1 MQILDR
7 NISPAERP
15 YVIAEVSANH
25 SGDLNRA
32 LDMVAAAAEAGAS
45 AVKFQTYTADTLT
58 IDCDRPEF
66 RIENPD
72 SLWSGRTLYDLYQE
86 AHTPWEWH
94 AELFAEARRRGIHAF
109 SSAFDET
116 AVDFLETLDTPCY
129 KVASFEHT
137 FIPLLEKVAST
148 KKPVIVSCGLAS
160 FEDIQETTRTLS
172 EAESGP
178 VCLLACT
185 SNYPAAISD
194 SNLRRIPALKEAFPH
209 CQVGL
214 SDHTIGSTAAVAAVA
229 LGASVFE
236 KHFKLAD
243 DESSVDAAFSAT
255 PGELRDYVR
264 AINDAW
270 EALGEARFGAAS
282 AAEAK
287 SSQFRRS
294 ISVVAD
300 VAEGEVFTRDN
311 IRCIRPGLGLHTR
324 HFHAILGK
332 RATRAIERGTPLE
345 LGLVSQAGLRPVSE

>member
-7 NISPAERP
+7 IISPAERP

-32 LDMVAAAAEAGAS
+32 LKMVAAAAEAGAS
-45 AVKFQTYTADTLT
+45 AVKFQTYTADTMT
-58 IDCDRPEF
+58 IDCERPEF

-72 SLWSGRTLYDLYQE
+72 SLWSGRTLYDLYEE

-137 FIPLLEKVAST
+137 FIPLLEKVATT

-160 FEDIQETTRTLS
+160 FEDIQETTRTLD
-172 EAESGP
+172 EAGSGP
-178 VCLLACT
+178 VCLLTCT
-185 SNYPAAISD
+185 SNYPAAIAD
-194 SNLRRIPALKEAFPH
+194 SNLRRIPALKQAFPQ

-214 SDHTIGSTAAVAAVA
+214 SDHTIGNTAAIAAVA

-243 DESSVDAAFSAT
+243 DDSSVDAAFSAT
-255 PGELRDYVR
+255 PNELRDYVR
-264 AINDAW
+264 AIDDAW
-270 EALGEARFGAAS
+270 VALGEAKFGAAS
-282 AAEAK
+282 TAEAQ
-287 SSQFRRS
+287 SLQFRRS
-294 ISVVAD
+294 IYVVAN

-311 IRCIRPGLGLHTR
+311 VRCIRPGFGLHTK
-324 HFHAILGK
+324 HFDAVLGK
-332 RATRAIERGTPLE
+332 RAARDIERGTPLE
-345 LGLVSQAGLRPVSE
+345 LGLMSD

>member
-1 MQILDR
+1 MKILDR
-7 NISPAERP
+7 TVSPAERP

-25 SGDLNRA
+25 GGDLNRA
-32 LDMVAAAAEAGAS
+32 KDMVAAAAEAGAS

-86 AHTPWEWH
+86 ASMPWEWH
-94 AELFAEARRRGIHAF
+94 AELFSEARRHGIHAF

-116 AVDFLETLDTPCY
+116 AVDFLEALNTPCY

-137 FIPLLEKVAST
+137 FIPLLRKIART

-160 FEDIQETTRTLS
+160 MDDIQETTRTLA

-185 SNYPAAISD
+185 SNYPADVAD
-194 SNLRRIPALKEAFPH
+194 SNLRRIPVLRQAFPD
-209 CQVGL
+209 CEVGL
-214 SDHTIGSTAAVAAVA
+214 SDHTIGNTAAIAAVA

-243 DESSVDAAFSAT
+243 DDTSVDAAFSAT
-255 PGELRDYVR
+255 PNELRDYVN
-264 AINDAW
+264 AIDDSWA
-270 EALGEARFGAAS
+270 ALGEAKFGPAS

-287 SSQFRRS
+287 SVQFRRS
-294 ISVVAD
+294 IYVVAD
-300 VAEGEVFTRDN
+300 VAEGEPFTRGN

-324 HFHAILGK
+324 HFDDVLGK
-332 RATRAIERGTPLE
+332 SATRAIERGTPLNLE
-345 LGLVSQAGLRPVSE
+345 LVSD

>member
-7 NISPAERP
+7 IISPAERP

-25 SGDLNRA
+25 SGDLSRA
-32 LDMVAAAAEAGAS
+32 LDMVVAAAEAGAS

-86 AHTPWEWH
+86 AHMPWEWH

-148 KKPVIVSCGLAS
+148 KKPVILSCGLAS
-160 FEDIQETTRTLS
+160 FEDIQEATRTLA
-172 EAESGP
+172 EAGSGP
-178 VCLLACT
+178 VCVLACT
-185 SNYPAAISD
+185 SNYPAAIAD
-194 SNLRRIPALKEAFPH
+194 SNLRRIPALKDAFPD

-229 LGASVFE
+229 LGASVLE

-255 PGELRDYVR
+255 PDELRDYVR

-270 EALGEARFGAAS
+270 EALVGARIRTELAR
-282 AAEAK
+282 AAEAQ

-294 ISVVAD
+294 IYVVAD

-324 HFHAILGK
+324 HFNAVLGK
-332 RATRAIERGTPLE
+332 TATRAIERGTPLD
-345 LGLVSQAGLRPVSE
+345 LGLVSG

>member
-7 NISPAERP
+7 TISATERP

-25 SGDLNRA
+25 GGDLNRA
-32 LDMVAAAAEAGAS
+32 LEMVAAAAESGAS

-94 AELFAEARRRGIHAF
+94 AELFAEARRRGIHVF

-160 FEDIQETTRTLS
+160 FEDIRETVRTLH
-172 EAESGP
+172 EANSGP

-185 SNYPAAISD
+185 SNYPADIAD
-194 SNLRRIPALKEAFPH
+194 SNLRRIPALREAFPN

-214 SDHTIGSTAAVAAVA
+214 SDHTIGSTAAIAAVA

-236 KHFKLAD
+236 KHFKLAG
-243 DESSVDAAFSAT
+243 DETSVDAAFSAD
-255 PGELRDYVR
+255 PDQLRDYVR

-270 EALGEARFGAAS
+270 EALGEAKFGAAS

-287 SSQFRRS
+287 SAQFRRS
-294 ISVVAD
+294 IYAVAD
-300 VAEGEVFTRDN
+300 IAEGEPFTRDN
-311 IRCIRPGLGLHTR
+311 IRCIRPGLGLHTK
-324 HFHAILGK
+324 HFKSVLG
-332 RATRAIERGTPLE
+332 RTAARSIERGTPLD
-345 LGLVSQAGLRPVSE
+345 LGLVSG

>member
-7 NISPAERP
+7 SISPAERP

-25 SGDLNRA
+25 SGELSRA

-58 IDCDRPEF
+58 IACDRPEF

-72 SLWSGRTLYDLYQE
+72 SLWSGRTLYDLYEE
-86 AHTPWEWH
+86 ASMPWEWH

-129 KVASFEHT
+129 KVASFEHS
-137 FIPLLEKVAST
+137 FIPLLEKVAAT
-148 KKPVIVSCGLAS
+148 KKPVILSCGLAS
-160 FEDIQETTRTLS
+160 LEDIQESTRTLA
-172 EAESGP
+172 EAGSGP

-185 SNYPAAISD
+185 SNYPAAIAD
-194 SNLRRIPALKEAFPH
+194 SNLRRIPALKAAFPD
-209 CQVGL
+209 CDVGL

-243 DESSVDAAFSAT
+243 DDSSVDAAFSAT
-255 PGELRDYVR
+255 PAELRDYVA
-264 AINDAW
+264 AINDGW
-270 EALGEARFGAAS
+270 EALGEVRFGPAS

-287 SSQFRRS
+287 STQFRRS
-294 ISVVAD
+294 IYVVAD
-300 VAEGEVFTRDN
+300 IAEGEAFTREN

-324 HFHAILGK
+324 HFNVVLGK
-332 RATRAIERGTPLE
+332 SATRAIERGTPLE
-345 LGLVSQAGLRPVSE
+345 PGLVSN

>member
-7 NISPAERP
+7 KISPAERP

-25 SGDLNRA
+25 CGELNRA
-32 LDMVAAAAEAGAS
+32 LDLVAAAAEAGAS
-45 AVKFQTYTADTLT
+45 AVKFQTYTADTMT
-58 IDCDRPEF
+58 IECAKPEF

-72 SLWSGRTLYDLYQE
+72 SLWTGRTLYDLYQE
-86 AHTPWEWH
+86 AYTPWEWH
-94 AELFAEARRRGIHAF
+94 GDLFAEARRRGIHAF

-148 KKPVIVSCGLAS
+148 RKPVIVSCGLAS
-160 FEDIQETTRTLS
+160 FEDIEETIRTLS
-172 EAESGP
+172 EARSGP
-178 VCLLACT
+178 ICLLACT
-185 SNYPAAISD
+185 SNYPAAIAD
-194 SNLRRIPALKEAFPH
+194 SNLRRIPALKDAFPD

-243 DESSVDAAFSAT
+243 DDRSVDAAFSAT
-255 PGELRDYVR
+255 PDELRDYVR

-270 EALGEARFGAAS
+270 EALGEAKFGAAS
-282 AAEAK
+282 EAEAR
-287 SSQFRRS
+287 SAQFRRS
-294 ISVVAD
+294 IYVVAD

-324 HFHAILGK
+324 HFNAVLGK
-332 RATRAIERGTPLE
+332 KARRAIERGTPLD
-345 LGLVSQAGLRPVSE
+345 LGLVSG

>member
-7 NISPAERP
+7 TISHAERP

-32 LDMVAAAAEAGAS
+32 LDLVAAAAAAGAS

-66 RIENPD
+66 RIDNPE
-72 SLWSGRTLYDLYQE
+72 SLWNGRTLYDLYEE
-86 AHTPWEWH
+86 AHMPWEWH
-94 AELFAEARRRGIHAF
+94 AELFDEARRCGIHAF

-116 AVDFLETLDTPCY
+116 AVDFLEALGAPCH
-129 KVASFEHT
+129 KIASFEHT
-137 FIPLLEKVAST
+137 FIPLLEKVAET
-148 KKPVIVSCGLAS
+148 KKPLIVSCGLAS
-160 FEDIQETTRTLS
+160 MEDISETMQTLTS
-172 EAESGP
+172 ANSGP

-185 SNYPAAISD
+185 SSYPAAVAD
-194 SNLRRIPALKEAFPH
+194 SNLRRIPALKHAFPD

-229 LGASVFE
+229 LGACVFE
-236 KHFKLAD
+236 KHFKMAD
-243 DESSVDAAFSAT
+243 DDTSVDAAFSVT
-255 PGELRDYVR
+255 PDGLRDYVA

-270 EALGEARFGAAS
+270 SALGEAKFGAAS
-282 AAEAK
+282 ASEAR

-294 ISVVAD
+294 IYVVAD
-300 VAEGEVFTRDN
+300 VVEGEVFTRDN

-324 HFHAILGK
+324 HFKSVLGK
-332 RATRAIERGTPLE
+332 TAARTIGRGTPLSLE
-345 LGLVSQAGLRPVSE
+345 LVSG

>member
-7 NISPAERP
+7 IISPAERP

-32 LDMVAAAAEAGAS
+32 LKMVAAAAEAGAS
-45 AVKFQTYTADTLT
+45 AVKFQTYTADTMT
-58 IDCDRPEF
+58 IDCERPEF

-72 SLWSGRTLYDLYQE
+72 SLWSGRTLYDLYEE

-94 AELFAEARRRGIHAF
+94 AELFAEARRHGIHAF

-137 FIPLLEKVAST
+137 FIPLLEKVATT

-160 FEDIQETTRTLS
+160 FEDIQETTRTLD
-172 EAESGP
+172 EAGSGP
-178 VCLLACT
+178 VCLLTCT
-185 SNYPAAISD
+185 SNYPAAIAD
-194 SNLRRIPALKEAFPH
+194 SNLRRIPALKQAFPQ

-214 SDHTIGSTAAVAAVA
+214 SDHTIGNTAAIAAVA

-243 DESSVDAAFSAT
+243 DDSSVDAAFSAT
-255 PGELRDYVR
+255 PNELRDYVR
-264 AINDAW
+264 AIDDAW
-270 EALGEARFGAAS
+270 VALGEAKFGAAS
-282 AAEAK
+282 TAEAQ
-287 SSQFRRS
+287 SLQFRRS
-294 ISVVAD
+294 IYVVAN

-311 IRCIRPGLGLHTR
+311 VRCIRPGFGLHTK
-324 HFHAILGK
+324 HFDAVLGK
-332 RATRAIERGTPLE
+332 RAARDIERGTPLE
-345 LGLVSQAGLRPVSE
+345 LGLMSD

>member
-7 NISPAERP
+7 TISPAERP

-25 SGDLNRA
+25 SGDLSRA
-32 LDMVAAAAEAGAS
+32 LDMVAAAAESGAS

-58 IDCDRPEF
+58 IDCDRAEF

-72 SLWSGRTLYDLYQE
+72 SLWSGRTLYDLYRE

-94 AELFAEARRRGIHAF
+94 AELFAEARRRGIHVF

-137 FIPLLEKVAST
+137 FIPLLEKVAGT
-148 KKPVIVSCGLAS
+148 RKPVIVSCGLAS
-160 FEDIQETTRTLS
+160 FDDIRETVRTL
-172 EAESGP
+172 EDAQSGP

-185 SNYPAAISD
+185 SNYPAAIAD
-194 SNLRRIPALKEAFPH
+194 SNLRRIPALREAFPN

-243 DESSVDAAFSAT
+243 DETSVDAAFSAT
-255 PGELRDYVR
+255 PDQLRDYVR
-264 AINDAW
+264 SINDAW
-270 EALGEARFGAAS
+270 EALGEAKFGAAS

-287 SSQFRRS
+287 SAQFRRS
-294 ISVVAD
+294 IYVVAD
-300 VAEGEVFTRDN
+300 IAEGEAFTREN
-311 IRCIRPGLGLHTR
+311 IRCIRPGLGLHTK
-324 HFHAILGK
+324 HFKSVLGK
-332 RATRAIERGTPLE
+332 TATRAVQRGTPLS
-345 LGLVSQAGLRPVSE
+345 LDLVAG

>member
-1 MQILDR
+1 MKILDR
-7 NISPAERP
+7 VISPTERP

-25 SGDLNRA
+25 SGELSRAMDL
-32 LDMVAAAAEAGAS
+32 VAAAAEAGAS

-58 IDCDRPEF
+58 IDCDRPDF
-66 RIENPD
+66 RIDNPD

-86 AHTPWEWH
+86 AYTPWEWH
-94 AELFAEARRRGIHAF
+94 AELFDEARRRGIHAF

-137 FIPLLEKVAST
+137 FIPLLEKVAGT

-160 FEDIQETTRTLS
+160 FDDIQETTRTLA
-172 EAESGP
+172 EAGSGS

-194 SNLRRIPALKEAFPH
+194 SNLRRIPALKAAFPDY
-209 CQVGL
+209 QVGL

-243 DESSVDAAFSAT
+243 DDSSVDAAFSVT

-264 AINDAW
+264 SINDAW

-282 AAEAK
+282 AAEAQ

-294 ISVVAD
+294 IYVVAD
-300 VAEGEVFTRDN
+300 VAEGEAFTPDN
-311 IRCIRPGLGLHTR
+311 IRCIRPGFGLHTR
-324 HFHAILGK
+324 HFKSL
-332 RATRAIERGTPLE
+332 L
-345 LGLVSQAGLRPVSE
+345 

>member
-1 MQILDR
+1 MKILDR
-7 NISPAERP
+7 TISPDERP

-25 SGDLNRA
+25 SGELSRA
-32 LDMVAAAAEAGAS
+32 LDLVAAAAEAGAS

-66 RIENPD
+66 RIDNPD
-72 SLWSGRTLYDLYQE
+72 SLWNGRTLYDLYQE
-86 AHTPWEWH
+86 AHTPWGWH
-94 AELFAEARRRGIHAF
+94 PELFAEARRRGIHAF

-160 FEDIQETTRTLS
+160 FEDIQEATATLAG
-172 EAESGP
+172 AESGP

-185 SNYPAAISD
+185 SNYPAAIAD
-194 SNLRRIPALKEAFPH
+194 SNLRRIPALKDAFPN

-214 SDHTIGSTAAVAAVA
+214 SDHTLGSIAAVAAVA
-229 LGASVFE
+229 LGACVFE
-236 KHFKLAD
+236 KHFKLTGD
-243 DESSVDAAFSAT
+243 DSSVDAAFSAN
-255 PGELRDYVR
+255 PNEMRDYIR

-270 EALGEARFGAAS
+270 EALGEAKFGAAS
-282 AAEAK
+282 AAEAQ

-294 ISVVAD
+294 IYVVAD
-300 VAEGEVFTRDN
+300 IAEGEVFSRDN

-324 HFHAILGK
+324 HFNSVLGK
-332 RATRAIERGTPLE
+332 TAGRAISRGTPLS
-345 LGLVSQAGLRPVSE
+345 LDLVSG

>member
-1 MQILDR
+1 MSSGQRMQILDR
-7 NISPAERP
+7 TISPAERP

-25 SGDLNRA
+25 SGDINRA

-86 AHTPWEWH
+86 AYTPWEWH

-129 KVASFEHT
+129 KVASFEHS

-160 FEDIQETTRTLS
+160 FDDIQEATRTLS
-172 EAESGP
+172 DAGSGP
-178 VCLLACT
+178 VCLLSCT
-185 SNYPAAISD
+185 SNYPAAIAD
-194 SNLRRIPALKEAFPH
+194 SNLRRIPALKDAFPQ

-214 SDHTIGSTAAVAAVA
+214 SDHTIGTTAAIAAVA

-243 DESSVDAAFSAT
+243 DNSSVDAAFSAT
-255 PGELRDYVR
+255 PDELRDYVR
-264 AINDAW
+264 AIDDAW
-270 EALGEARFGAAS
+270 EALGEARFGPAS
-282 AAEAK
+282 AAEAQ
-287 SSQFRRS
+287 SVQFRRS
-294 ISVVAD
+294 IYVVAD

-324 HFHAILGK
+324 HFNSVLGK
-332 RATRAIERGTPLE
+332 TATRAIQRGTPLE
-345 LGLVSQAGLRPVSE
+345 LGLVSG